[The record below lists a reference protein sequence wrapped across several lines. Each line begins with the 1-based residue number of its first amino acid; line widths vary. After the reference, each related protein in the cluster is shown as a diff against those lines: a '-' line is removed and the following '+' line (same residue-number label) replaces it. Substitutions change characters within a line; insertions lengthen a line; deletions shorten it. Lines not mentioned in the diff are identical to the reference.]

1 VATSGPPHDLA
12 VDPRRGWLWVTIDGS
27 SSVEV
32 RSAATGRL
40 LHRPLLGAA
49 PHDVGFA
56 AGYRSVWFSN
66 WNSGSLTVV
75 DAGSRRVR
83 ARIGVGQ
90 EPHHFA
96 AGAGALWVSDNG
108 GGLLLRVE
116 LRSGRVRARARV
128 GAAPHHVAIAG
139 EDVLVAVHGTDR
151 VALVSR
157 DGRLR
162 RTVHAGDGP
171 HGIAAI
177 ELASR

>member
-1 VATSGPPHDLA
+1 V
-12 VDPRRGWLWVTIDGS
+12 
-27 SSVEV
+27 
-32 RSAATGRL
+32 
-40 LHRPLLGAA
+40 LHRPALGGA

-75 DAGSRRVR
+75 DPASRRVR
-83 ARIGVGQ
+83 ARLRVGQ

-96 AGAGALWVSDNG
+96 AGAGALWVSDNS

-128 GAAPHHVAIAG
+128 GSAPHHVAIVD
-139 EDVLVAVHGTDR
+139 EDVLVAVHGTDD

-157 DGRLR
+157 QGRLR
-162 RTVHAGDGP
+162 RRIRAGDGP

-177 ELASR
+177 ELGSR